1 MRRIQAHDAPAP
13 GERQPVETLRSDSTY
28 QPSLTHRR
36 GVVSSLT
43 ALTRQPPTARIDAGR
58 ARPDASGRAL
68 GDPADGRRALREPGG
83 PPARHGGMARRLL
96 LRSLLLAPAVAMA
109 GCGPAAL
116 QGPTA
121 PPVASAD
128 PATGSPHESPAAVAH
143 PTGASDVVLRFD
155 EGGGL
160 LPVES
165 ALAHVPTFTL
175 YGDGAAVF
183 AMDGPPPGTRPG
195 EPVLGPRI
203 RVAHLGEAAVQDLLA
218 LALGEGGL
226 GGARE
231 RYDAPGIA
239 DAPTAVFRVRA
250 GGIAKTVSV
259 VALDLQTAPGPDTD
273 IRARLALLGGRLRDF
288 SQLDGIA
295 SAPFVPTAY
304 RGVLVER
311 PDAEGLGIGRW
322 PWPDLTPADFAVP
335 DDPALARLPTRV
347 LTPAQ
352 AAALGVEGYEGGVA
366 GGLALR
372 SGGRVYAFVLR
383 PLLPDEAAEAATTR

>member
-1 MRRIQAHDAPAP
+1 
-13 GERQPVETLRSDSTY
+13 
-28 QPSLTHRR
+28 
-36 GVVSSLT
+36 
-43 ALTRQPPTARIDAGR
+43 
-58 ARPDASGRAL
+58 
-68 GDPADGRRALREPGG
+68 
-83 PPARHGGMARRLL
+83 MARRPL
-96 LRSLLLAPAVAMA
+96 LRPLLLASAVALV

-116 QGPTA
+116 PTPTA

-128 PATGSPHESPAAVAH
+128 PATGSPPQPPTAVAH
-143 PTGASDVVLRFD
+143 STGASDIVLRFD

-160 LPVES
+160 VPLES

-183 AMDGPPPGTRPG
+183 AMDGPPPGTGPG
-195 EPVLGPRI
+195 EPLLGPRI
-203 RVAHLGEAAVQDLLA
+203 GIAHLGEAAVQDLLA

-226 GGARE
+226 GDARE

-259 VALDLQTAPGPDTD
+259 VALDLQAAPGPDAA

-288 SQLDGIA
+288 GQLDGIG

-322 PWPDLTPADFAVP
+322 PWPDLTPADFAEP
-335 DDPALARLPTRV
+335 ADPALPRLPARV

-352 AAALGVEGYEGGVA
+352 AAALGVEGYERGVA
-366 GGLALR
+366 GGLAVR
-372 SGGRVYAFVLR
+372 SGGTVYAFVLR
-383 PLLPDEAAEAATTR
+383 PLLPDEAAGAATTR